1 MEWCRTKYY
10 LFIKSSNQQEFPAK
24 HIRVPLIPGFKLARI
39 KKLKV
44 GWAMCRIKKLASRKG
59 CAKCSAFHHAT
70 SECKGEE
77 KRKCFRCKAVGHL
90 IASCMLSH
98 QGGKSGEP
106 DRGQR
111 TGNLI

>member
-1 MEWCRTKYY
+1 M
-10 LFIKSSNQQEFPAK
+10 
-24 HIRVPLIPGFKLARI
+24 

-44 GWAMCRIKKLASRKG
+44 GWAMCRIKELASRKG
-59 CAKCSAFHHAT
+59 CAKCSASDHAT

-90 IASCMLSH
+90 IASRMLYH
-98 QGGKSGEP
+98 QGGMSGEL

-111 TGNLI
+111 TGESAEPPSS